1 MSVPRW
7 VNGRFISAS
16 DYEEM
21 KKAYAKEYEIIVKF
35 LHVMEEKLGV
45 YIDPIEAIAI
55 LRYLI

>member
-1 MSVPRW
+1 
-7 VNGRFISAS
+7 
-16 DYEEM
+16 M

-55 LRYLI
+55 LRYLIWIL